1 MRSAVRRA
9 FAALQGW
16 ITHTM
21 VVGTTAVAGLAVAGC
36 SRLAAAALGMFLR
49 GGDCRSMH
57 HIARRRDVC
66 HRRTL
71 AHTGTTRSGLIVSG
85 IVLAGLMRGK
95 VVRTTIADATAP
107 CPLGRGD
114 LQFGTHRPNQL
125 YVRHI
130 HALAETIMGR
140 SQLA

>member
-1 MRSAVRRA
+1 MHSAVRRA

-16 ITHTM
+16 ITRPL
-21 VVGTTAVAGLAVAGC
+21 VVGTAAVAGLVVAGS
-36 SRLAAAALGMFLR
+36 SRLAAAALGVFLR
-49 GGDCRSMH
+49 RSMH
-57 HIARRRDVC
+57 HIARRRHVR
-66 HRRTL
+66 HRGPL
-71 AHTGTTRSGLIVSG
+71 AHTGTTQSGLIVSG

-107 CPLGRGD
+107 CPLGRGNR
-114 LQFGTHRPNQL
+114 QFGAHRPNQL